1 MSKELSVLSKLG
13 ESSQLRIDLNSGIA
27 ALQKAKEVCFHPH
40 FCLNGKEGVEVIER
54 ISQDPKT
61 ANTRISITESSI
73 LSVKGFWL
81 NIGLA
86 VSLDWMSSKEVVS
99 LSPRQTSYIIQN
111 LPKESQTTVLE
122 TIYDW
127 YFKEF
132 LPDLEQGLA
141 AVTRQMESRDYLM
154 PGAYK
159 NHVFDIQTEG
169 SGGNP
174 YVEEQIIGR
183 KMFFQLFFGS
193 IRMGQE
199 PYKRTDDVMSL
210 AFGLPE

>member
-1 MSKELSVLSKLG
+1 MSKELSSLVRLG
-13 ESSQLRIDLNSGIA
+13 ESSQLKVDLNRGIA

-54 ISQDPKT
+54 ISQDPKP
-61 ANTRISITESSI
+61 ANTKISIIDFSI
-73 LSVKGFWL
+73 LSVGDFWL
-81 NIGLA
+81 NIGFVVCLDKM
-86 VSLDWMSSKEVVS
+86 SLIAR
-99 LSPRQTSYIIQN
+99 LSPRQTGYIVQR
-111 LPKESQTTVLE
+111 LPQESQTTVLE
-122 TIYDW
+122 TVYNW
-127 YFKEF
+127 YFQKF

-141 AVTRQMESRDYLM
+141 AITKQLENGDYLR

>member
-122 TIYDW
+122 TVYNW
-127 YFKEF
+127 YLQEF
-132 LPDLEQGLA
+132 LPDLERGLA
-141 AVTRQMESRDYLM
+141 AVTRQMESRDYLR

-159 NHVFDIQTEG
+159 NRVFDIQIAG
-169 SGGNP
+169 SDGSP
-174 YVEEQIIGR
+174 YVEERIIGDR
-183 KMFFQLFFGS
+183 MFSQLFLGS
-193 IRMGQE
+193 IELRQE
-199 PYKRTDDVMSL
+199 PYKRMDDFMKI
-210 AFGLPE
+210 AFE